1 MTIDYLP
8 MALHATMDMS
18 ELDTLEQEVEQ
29 LLAKAREDLEKE
41 KLRQQRERQI
51 QEYLEQIQNRL
62 QPLLAKTEEM
72 IAVLDDKGVDN
83 PTRRQL
89 EETAARIRQ
98 ELAEAPA
105 KAQDMAEKQ
114 FLLQE
119 ERLVEEREAREIE
132 IWRHQ
137 LKADLLEMIAEQE
150 DFYSATDAA
159 IAIKGHISDLKAIGA
174 LEEVVEAL
182 MKQINDNSETEGPV
196 ARLRGTHEQ
205 TLNFI
210 YNKALEN
217 RSRVDRPPNVQPP
230 TRHRKSERRPSLY
243 TDLEGKVLVFGGH
256 DRLESAVRNR
266 LRDSCVSLSWATE
279 QGGLQ
284 LAAQVESQIPKAE
297 LILIVTGYASHSLTE
312 RAIESCKRYGQP
324 YEIINTTG
332 MTRLLEAIESGL
344 KARQLAKRW
353 KGA

>member
-1 MTIDYLP
+1 
-8 MALHATMDMS
+8 MDIS
-18 ELDTLEQEVEQ
+18 DLDNLEQSVER
-29 LLAKAREDLEKE
+29 LLAQAREDLEKE

-51 QEYLEQIQNRL
+51 QEFVEQIESRL
-62 QPLLAKTEEM
+62 QPLLTKVEAALAT
-72 IAVLDDKGVDN
+72 LDASGMDN
-83 PTRRQL
+83 PKTRQQL
-89 EETAARIRQ
+89 EEKAAEIRQ

-105 KAQDMAEKQ
+105 KAQEHAEKQ

-119 ERLVEEREAREIE
+119 DRLVEEREAQEVER
-132 IWRHQ
+132 WRHQ
-137 LKADLLEMIAEQE
+137 LKADLLEMIAEQT

-159 IAIKGHISDLKAIGA
+159 IAIKGHVSDLKAVGG

-182 MKQINDNSETEGPV
+182 MHQINTNSETEGPV
-196 ARLRGTHEQ
+196 ARLRGSHEQ
-205 TLNFI
+205 TLTFI

-217 RSRVDRPPNVQPP
+217 RSRVDRPPNVQPA
-230 TRHRKSERRPSLY
+230 TRHRKSERKPSLY

-266 LRDSCVSLSWATE
+266 LRDSTVYLVWATE

-284 LAAQVESQIPKAE
+284 LAAQAESQIPSAD
-297 LILIVTGYASHSLTE
+297 LVLIVTGYASHSLTE
-312 RAIESCKRYGQP
+312 RAIESCKRCGQP

-353 KGA
+353 KG

>member
-1 MTIDYLP
+1 
-8 MALHATMDMS
+8 MDMS
-18 ELDTLEQEVEQ
+18 ELDTLEQEVER
-29 LLAKAREDLEKE
+29 LLTQAREDLEKE

-51 QEYLEQIQNRL
+51 QEFLEQIQNRL

-72 IAVLDDKGVDN
+72 IAALAAQGVDSPN
-83 PTRRQL
+83 RKIL
-89 EETAARIRQ
+89 EEKAAQIRQ
-98 ELAEAPA
+98 ELANAPEVA
-105 KAQDMAEKQ
+105 REKADRQL
-114 FLLQE
+114 LLQE
-119 ERLVEEREAREIE
+119 ERLVEERETREVE

-159 IAIKGHISDLKAIGA
+159 IAIKGHVSDLKAIGA

-182 MKQINDNSETEGPV
+182 MHQINENSEEGPV

-266 LRDSCVSLSWATE
+266 LRDSCVAMSWATE

-284 LAAQVESQIPKAE
+284 MAAQVESQIPKAD

-312 RAIESCKRYGQP
+312 RAIESCKRCGRP

-353 KGA
+353 NGA